1 MEDNLFKV
9 RVGDFRTLDNAV
21 AMELKLRL
29 LGYNTFVVS

>member
-1 MEDNLFKV
+1 M
-9 RVGDFRTLDNAV
+9 DNAV